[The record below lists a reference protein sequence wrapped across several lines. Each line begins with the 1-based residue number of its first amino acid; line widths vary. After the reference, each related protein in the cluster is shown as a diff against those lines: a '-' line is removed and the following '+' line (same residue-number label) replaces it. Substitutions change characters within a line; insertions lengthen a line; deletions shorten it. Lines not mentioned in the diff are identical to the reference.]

1 MTLRSHHPC
10 NLCAGHDVHVVGTR
24 DRAGRP
30 LRSVLCDGCGLVWS
44 DPRPDDAVLDDYYA
58 HDYRRD
64 YKGVH
69 APRLRHVVRAG
80 RVALDRFDRIRPL
93 LLGRPRLL
101 DVGAGGGEFLYG
113 AVRLAGV
120 LGHGLEPNAS
130 YAAHARAALGVSVDE
145 GFVQSHKRPSA
156 SVDVVTMFH
165 VLEHLADPQGALRRI
180 ADWLRPGGY
189 AVVEVPNVEATCQAP
204 AHTFH
209 TAHLYTFGA
218 ATLERM
224 GARAGLV
231 PIVTRHSADGGNVEV
246 VFVRQGEPAACGRPD
261 ALIPGNAERVR
272 RILAGHRAVA
282 HYARGRPLARLARR
296 IAGQVSERRDAAIAP
311 SPRAAL
317 DALIA
322 RYGAANGHLVA
333 LPAS

>member
-1 MTLRSHHPC
+1 MTFRSDHPC
-10 NLCAGHDVHVVGTR
+10 NLCGGHDVHVVGTR

-44 DPRPDDAVLDDYYA
+44 DPRPADATLDDYYA
-58 HDYRRD
+58 RAYRQD

-69 APRLRHVVRAG
+69 TPRLRHVVRAG

-101 DVGAGGGEFLYG
+101 DIGAGGGEFLYC
-113 AVRLAGV
+113 ASRLARIRGE
-120 LGHGLEPNAS
+120 GLEPNAG
-130 YAAHARAALGVSVDE
+130 YAAHARSALDLSVEE
-145 GFVQSHKRPSA
+145 GFVQSHVRAPA
-156 SVDVVTMFH
+156 SVDLVTMFH

-180 ADWLRPGGY
+180 AGWLRPGGH

-231 PIVTRHSADGGNVEV
+231 PVVTRHSADGGNVEV
-246 VFVRQGEPAACGRPD
+246 VFVRHDAPHADDRPAARI
-261 ALIPGNAERVR
+261 AGNAARVR
-272 RILAGHRAVA
+272 RILEGHGSLA
-282 HYARGRPLARLARR
+282 HYARGRPLVRLVRR
-296 IAGQVSERRDAAIAP
+296 IAAQVSERRDAAIARA
-311 SPRAAL
+311 PRAAL

-322 RYGAANGHLVA
+322 RYGMANGHLVPS
-333 LPAS
+333 PAG